1 MYSSRQIMNVQY
13 ITDTKGHKKAV
24 QVPIEDWEQIQNDLK
39 ELENLRDKKAFMYD
53 LKDSVEEV
61 KLAKEGKIKLQSAKD
76 FLNEL

>member
-1 MYSSRQIMNVQY
+1 MNIQY

>member
-1 MYSSRQIMNVQY
+1 MNVQF

-24 QVPIEDWEQIQNDLK
+24 QLPIEDWEQIQNDLK
-39 ELENLRDKKAFMYD
+39 ELETLRDKKAFMYD

>member
-1 MYSSRQIMNVQY
+1 MNLQY
-13 ITDTKGHKKAV
+13 ITDIKGNKKAV
-24 QVPIEDWEQIQNDLK
+24 QLPIEDWENIQNDLK

-53 LKDSVEEV
+53 LKESIEEV

>member
-1 MYSSRQIMNVQY
+1 LIIMNVQF

-24 QVPIEDWEQIQNDLK
+24 QLPIEDWEQIQNDLK
-39 ELENLRDKKAFMYD
+39 ELETLRDKKAFMYD

>member
-1 MYSSRQIMNVQY
+1 MNLQY
-13 ITDTKGHKKAV
+13 ITDTKGRKKAV
-24 QVPIEDWEQIQNDLK
+24 QLPIEDWENIQNDLK

-53 LKDSVEEV
+53 LKDSIGEV